1 MYERDVGKY
10 LSARSEFFTHYKKN
24 WLKILMQTY
33 IRENKDVNLI
43 NMDKFEYYQDIK
55 DQSIKLMDNLKEKF
69 KDSAEEKNEK

>member
-1 MYERDVGKY
+1 ME
-10 LSARSEFFTHYKKN
+10 
-24 WLKILMQTY
+24 TY

-43 NMDKFEYYQDIK
+43 NVDNFENYQDIK